1 MLSVQSTGPLNASP
15 RRGGGRLGSGVQI
28 PAGPPIDTPRTVSV
42 AFSEIATF
50 AFWMAKQGYADT
62 TIRASVKTLKALGK
76 HVNLLE
82 PEIVK
87 GHLTPLQV
95 SETRKQKICE
105 DLARFYKH
113 KQIPFDKPH
122 YRRIEVMPLLPLET
136 EIDQLVSGLGKKSAT
151 FVLLLKETGMRLG
164 EAWNLR
170 WIDLDPEECTVRI
183 TPEKGSNART
193 LKISNRLSCM
203 MNSLPRKWRHVFR
216 NSSIARENSLHTF
229 RRHYVEQRRKI
240 AQKVQNPRIEAIT
253 FKTMRHWRAS
263 TLYFKTKDLLLVK
276 DTLGH
281 KAIASTMKY
290 THLINQLSEEEY
302 AVKGARNEAEA
313 KPLIEVGF
321 QYTVTT
327 PDGIMLFRR
336 RK

>member
-1 MLSVQSTGPLNASP
+1 
-15 RRGGGRLGSGVQI
+15 
-28 PAGPPIDTPRTVSV
+28 
-42 AFSEIATF
+42 
-50 AFWMAKQGYADT
+50 MAKQGYADT

-76 HVNLLE
+76 RVNLLE

-87 GHLTPLQV
+87 GHLTTLQV
-95 SETRKQKICE
+95 SETRKQKITE
-105 DLARFYKH
+105 DLDRFYKF

-136 EIDQLVSGLGKKSAT
+136 EIDQLASGLGKKSAT

-164 EAWNLR
+164 ECYDLR
-170 WIDLDPEECTVRI
+170 WIDLDQERCTVRV
-183 TPEKGSNART
+183 TPEKGSNPRT
-193 LKISNRLSCM
+193 LKLSNKLVCMLS
-203 MNSLPRKWRHVFR
+203 SLPKKWPYIFR
-216 NSSIARENSLHTF
+216 NPAVSRENSLHTF

-240 AQKVQNPRIEAIT
+240 AQKIQNPRIEAIT

-276 DTLGH
+276 EALGH
-281 KAIASTMKY
+281 KAISSTMKY
-290 THLINQLSEEEY
+290 THLIDQFREEEY
-302 AVKGARNEAEA
+302 TVKGARNEAEA
-313 KPLIEVGF
+313 KPLLEVGY

-327 PDGIMLFRR
+327 PDGIMLFRK